1 MGRGKHVPI
10 RMCVVCRRRR
20 PKHELLRILRT
31 PEGFILDFGGKQP
44 GRGAYVCP
52 DDPACWEEKRLRR
65 FAGARAGELS
75 RLLKE
80 RLGGAHGQG

>member
-1 MGRGKHVPI
+1 LARGKHVPI

-20 PKHELLRILRT
+20 PKRELLRIVRT
-31 PEGFILDFGGKQP
+31 PEGFILDESGKLP

-52 DDPACWEEKRLRR
+52 DNPACWEEKKLRR

-75 RLLKE
+75 RMLKA
-80 RLGGAHGQG
+80 RLGGEDGQG

>member
-1 MGRGKHVPI
+1 MARGKHVPI

-20 PKHELLRILRT
+20 PKRELLRILRT
-31 PEGFILDFGGKQP
+31 PEGFILDFSGKQP

-52 DDPACWEEKRLRR
+52 DNPACWEEKKLRR
-65 FAGARAGELS
+65 FAGARAGELA